1 MDQHGT
7 DWYAAALQNLTDTLI
22 VASLQ
27 KQVML
32 LNSAAEQLTGWKQSD
47 AHGKAVSEILEFSC
61 KSQTLDHSLLLE
73 PVFQSGLSV
82 NIPDRTF
89 LKESHAA
96 EHLVTGRILP
106 VREENGNIIGAL
118 YQLHTK
124 SVEQSSQPKL
134 GISEHVLHT
143 FIENAPIAIALFDQ
157 QLRYLATSQRWLQ
170 DYGLD
175 GEILLGRSHYEV
187 FPEIPEHWKTAHQR
201 ALAGAVL
208 RNEECFIRADGS
220 LQWLRWVIQP
230 WYESPGTIGGIV
242 ILTEDITERKTL
254 EEENRK
260 LLEQFAASQ
269 KMESVGRLAGGVAH
283 DFNNMLNVI
292 LGHVGLGLLDI
303 DAKHPLY
310 DHLVEIRSAAE
321 RSAELTEQLLAFASR
336 QVIEPRLLDL
346 NETIEDMIKMLR
358 RLIGEGI
365 EFVWLPGAS
374 LGLVKMD
381 PSQIDQ
387 ILANLCVNASDAI
400 SGIGKI
406 TLETRNIEFDEAL
419 CQEHPGYLPGKYVQ
433 LAVSDSGSGI
443 DQETLKNIFEPFFTT
458 KRAGKGTGLGLA
470 TIYGIVKQNKGL
482 IQVSSEV
489 GSGSRF
495 EISLPRQAAGEK
507 TKVIKE
513 TFETP
518 PGQNEVILLIDDEA
532 MLART
537 TRDILASLGYR
548 VLTATNPREAI
559 QAAQDYQ
566 GTIDLLISDV
576 VMPEMNGKDLF
587 NTLKIIRPELKVLY
601 ISGYTV
607 NIIADHG
614 VLKDGIIFLQ
624 KPFSRHQLAVKVRQV
639 IEQNKSSDSA

>member
-1 MDQHGT
+1 M
-7 DWYAAALQNLTDTLI
+7 
-22 VASLQ
+22 
-27 KQVML
+27 
-32 LNSAAEQLTGWKQSD
+32 
-47 AHGKAVSEILEFSC
+47 
-61 KSQTLDHSLLLE
+61 
-73 PVFQSGLSV
+73 
-82 NIPDRTF
+82 
-89 LKESHAA
+89 
-96 EHLVTGRILP
+96 
-106 VREENGNIIGAL
+106 
-118 YQLHTK
+118 
-124 SVEQSSQPKL
+124 
-134 GISEHVLHT
+134 LHT

-230 WYESPGTIGGIV
+230 WHESPDTIGGIV
-242 ILTEDITERKTL
+242 MLTEDITERKTL

-406 TLETRNIEFDEAL
+406 TLETRNIEFDEVF
-419 CQEHPGYLPGKYVQ
+419 CREHPGYLPGKYVQ

-470 TIYGIVKQNKGL
+470 TIYGIVKQNKGM

-537 TRDILASLGYR
+537 TRDILASLGYQ